1 MAKYDQGF
9 LLSRYVWLV
18 DTIYNAGRI
27 TFEEINSKWM
37 KSSYNTDGADM
48 PKKTFQ
54 RHLRAAEEIFGIEI
68 SCEKGGQY
76 RYYIAYPEDVS
87 GDGAKAWLLSA
98 LAVNN
103 MIAESKQVKDRIL
116 YEKIPSGQDFLKDI
130 VDAMTENRVLIIT
143 HKSFYRNESRTFS
156 IEPWCV
162 KVFHQRWYLLGKAES
177 TRSRGPMPLTG
188 SSPSTL
194 PTDFSSFQRTL
205 TLKSTFPCA
214 LAFSLSDSIKAQK
227 VVIRANDMK
236 RNYLRTLPWHRSQ
249 KETNIQDS
257 YSDFEFFL
265 KPTLDFKQEILC
277 QGKDV
282 EVLEPKWLRDDI
294 RDEIA
299 RMGKLYED

>member
-162 KVFHQRWYLLGKAES
+162 KVFHQRWYLLGKDREHKEPRTYALDRIESIDSTDRFFKLPKDFDAEEY
-177 TRSRGPMPLTG
+177 
-188 SSPSTL
+188 
-194 PTDFSSFQRTL
+194 
-205 TLKSTFPCA
+205 
-214 LAFSLSDSIKAQK
+214 FSLCFGIFTSDSIKAQK

-294 RDEIA
+294 KDEIA